1 MENLQRKEGK
11 RIKSKEINKE
21 ERWKKLQVKRRR
33 GKPLKNC
40 RGNKKK
46 EKKTRTDSRKKK

>member
-21 ERWKKLQVKRRR
+21 ERWKIYR
-33 GKPLKNC
+33 GKREKRLNLK
-40 RGNKKK
+40 R
-46 EKKTRTDSRKKK
+46 